1 MGRIRASATKRESTA
16 MDRVRVWAPKP
27 HYVADAAAVEIT
39 LTEDEIGQLE
49 EPYPPQAL
57 YRS

>member
-1 MGRIRASATKRESTA
+1 
-16 MDRVRVWAPKP
+16 MDRVSVWAPKP
-27 HYVADAAAVEIT
+27 HYVADAAAAVEIT

-57 YRS
+57 YWS